1 MIKKRNGWLILIV
14 ILLLVGCMAED
25 DNWDMNPYSIGK
37 NQVENIEKY
46 LITNIGSSG
55 FGGVVSCRYE
65 PLNAEQFVDD
75 KIYLFVI
82 CLEHYMEGDNLILGS
97 GTTLPVVLH
106 VEQKNDTYEIVDHLI
121 PGAGTNYGQDI
132 YEYFPESTW
141 PQILQDDPEFN
152 DRMGELIQDLEER
165 AYSLFED

>member
-25 DNWDMNPYSIGK
+25 DDWDMNPFSTGK

-46 LITNIGSSG
+46 LITNFGSIG

-97 GTTLPVVLH
+97 GATLPVVLH
-106 VEQKNDTYEIVDHLI
+106 VEQKNDTYETVDHLT
-121 PGAGTNYGQDI
+121 PFLGEYAEDV
-132 YEYFPESTW
+132 YEYFPESSW
-141 PQILQDDPEFN
+141 PQIFHDDSEFN
-152 DRMGELIQDLEER
+152 DRIGELIQDLEESAR
-165 AYSLFED
+165 LSFED